1 MPPKRRTFINQK
13 ELFPLLQ
20 YHTSFSA
27 RPLINSM
34 MQRLLLS
41 LSLFVCL
48 SLGMGPLL
56 RTVPAVSAA
65 AVHHGQQTRLGDD
78 KTLLVYPNPSTGIVH
93 LTINNLQGKKIE
105 LSVLNVIG
113 SVLYH
118 ETVTEFNEKYS
129 RTLDLS
135 RFANG
140 LYYVRLESDNTSQVC
155 KLVIR

>member
-1 MPPKRRTFINQK
+1 
-13 ELFPLLQ
+13 
-20 YHTSFSA
+20 
-27 RPLINSM
+27 M

-41 LSLFVCL
+41 LLLFVGL

-56 RTVPAVSAA
+56 RTVPTVSAGTT
-65 AVHHGQQTRLGDD
+65 HRPGQQARPNDD
-78 KTLLVYPNPSTGIVH
+78 KTLLVYPNPTTGIVH
-93 LTINNLQGKKIE
+93 LTINNLQGKKVE

-118 ETVTEFNEKYS
+118 DTITELNDKYS

-135 RFANG
+135 KFPNG
-140 LYYVRLESDNTSQVC
+140 LYYVRLESNNTSQMC